1 MRVVSA
7 LALAGLIL
15 LGATDRS
22 SARVQAQ
29 MYCWELD
36 SEFPVPCEQEDEEDE
51 GAGRTKGSDP
61 SPLRSRLASRS
72 DARGLTPDP

>member
-29 MYCWELD
+29 MYCWEFD

-51 GAGRTKGSDP
+51 GFRGQVPGFRDTGIAGRLPET
-61 SPLRSRLASRS
+61 
-72 DARGLTPDP
+72 

>member
-51 GAGRTKGSDP
+51 GFRGRFQVRDTGIAG
-61 SPLRSRLASRS
+61 LRPE
-72 DARGLTPDP
+72 T

>member
-51 GAGRTKGSDP
+51 GFREARVPGFRDTVIAGRVPET
-61 SPLRSRLASRS
+61 
-72 DARGLTPDP
+72 

>member
-36 SEFPVPCEQEDEEDE
+36 SEFPVPCEQEDEDDE
-51 GAGRTKGSDP
+51 VSGIRFQVSGMPALPDR
-61 SPLRSRLASRS
+61 PLPE
-72 DARGLTPDP
+72 T

>member
-36 SEFPVPCEQEDEEDE
+36 SEFPVPCEQEDDDDE
-51 GAGRTKGSDP
+51 VSGIRFQVSGMLVLPVLSLK
-61 SPLRSRLASRS
+61 
-72 DARGLTPDP
+72 PDP